1 MSVLDSLF
9 GAKKFDEPCVMGD
22 ESIMSKKKH
31 GTSEVP
37 AQKDLRWN
45 CDYDTADRVSF
56 VLFVYNE
63 NSCAYVFSIALY
75 AYNNIFLTVTPSI
88 IFKNCKI
95 ILYGFIHMIHILLVG
110 WRSRDDLLLHTYAHT
125 HK

>member
-56 VLFVYNE
+56 SFCNE
-63 NSCAYVFSIALY
+63 NSCACVFSIALY
-75 AYNNIFLTVTPSI
+75 AYNNIFLTVTHSI
-88 IFKNCKI
+88 ILFKNCKS
-95 ILYGFIHMIHILLVG
+95 YCVV
-110 WRSRDDLLLHTYAHT
+110 SYA
-125 HK
+125 

>member
-9 GAKKFDEPCVMGD
+9 GAKKFDAPCVMGD
-22 ESIMSKKKH
+22 EAIMSQKKH

-56 VLFVYNE
+56 SFCNE
-63 NSCAYVFSIALY
+63 NSCCACVFSIALY

-95 ILYGFIHMIHILLVG
+95 YVA
-110 WRSRDDLLLHTYAHT
+110 YA
-125 HK
+125 

>member
-56 VLFVYNE
+56 VLFAMKTQV
-63 NSCAYVFSIALY
+63 V
-75 AYNNIFLTVTPSI
+75 
-88 IFKNCKI
+88 
-95 ILYGFIHMIHILLVG
+95 LVC
-110 WRSRDDLLLHTYAHT
+110 SLLHFMLIIISFLP
-125 HK
+125 